1 MSDLG
6 VLLRRECR
14 RALRSPVVWA
24 VLSLLLVAGT
34 WGALNT
40 ARLHTD
46 QIADVAKMTRHEME
60 WYADIRVRA
69 ARYSQASSENLPYW
83 QDPTGASGFRRYF
96 LKRFAAKPHLPLSVL
111 AVGQSDLQP
120 FAVPL
125 RLETLFGGDRVYD
138 FEPPRALATGPFDLS
153 LVLVFVI
160 PLCIGAAVATIGAAE
175 RDQGILA
182 LIASQPITPRRWWCA
197 RLGALATI
205 LVPGVVLCVVI
216 ALAVAGAP
224 IRTASPEIA
233 AAAALVGAH
242 ALFWVATAGWCLARG
257 HGAVTTASTVAG
269 IWLVLTIAVPLA
281 ASMIVHSAVSRPSPV
296 TDVNELRR
304 TTGDVQRE
312 ADLIVAKRLVAH
324 FGGQLQSVDPPR
336 LDYSTRLVLI
346 TEEMEQRLAV
356 QEQRR
361 QDYARAAGQ
370 IANVA
375 GWLSPQLAFHTALA
389 DLAGT
394 GSGRHHAFLRA
405 VRAFQL
411 ELRAFMYPRVLEQ
424 VRSPTPRSCGAC
436 PGRLNFTDYDAIP
449 RFTMQDAPSSAR
461 VVAALGTAAC

>member
-216 ALAVAGAP
+216 ALARGRTHSHRFAGDCCG
-224 IRTASPEIA
+224 S
-233 AAAALVGAH
+233 G
-242 ALFWVATAGWCLARG
+242 
-257 HGAVTTASTVAG
+257 
-269 IWLVLTIAVPLA
+269 
-281 ASMIVHSAVSRPSPV
+281 
-296 TDVNELRR
+296 
-304 TTGDVQRE
+304 
-312 ADLIVAKRLVAH
+312 
-324 FGGQLQSVDPPR
+324 FGG
-336 LDYSTRLVLI
+336 STRAILGGD
-346 TEEMEQRLAV
+346 
-356 QEQRR
+356 RR
-361 QDYARAAGQ
+361 MVPCPRP
-370 IANVA
+370 
-375 GWLSPQLAFHTALA
+375 W
-389 DLAGT
+389 
-394 GSGRHHAFLRA
+394 GRHHGFDRSRNLAGLNYRSAARRVHDRSLGGLATFTGDRRERA
-405 VRAFQL
+405 PADNGRRAT
-411 ELRAFMYPRVLEQ
+411 R
-424 VRSPTPRSCGAC
+424 G
-436 PGRLNFTDYDAIP
+436 
-449 RFTMQDAPSSAR
+449 
-461 VVAALGTAAC
+461 